1 MLRIGTCGGIGLPPG
16 SVVVTEE
23 ALDGRL
29 RPTLDTVQSVNSIQH
44 IHSVPLS
51 LSIVPTSKSEMLA
64 VAIAEQGLR
73 NTMNFITLVIEDF
86 RKMILKVIFTI

>member
-51 LSIVPTSKSEMLA
+51 LSIVPYRLNQKCWRLQSPSK
-64 VAIAEQGLR
+64 
-73 NTMNFITLVIEDF
+73 D
-86 RKMILKVIFTI
+86 

>member
-29 RPTLDTVQSVNSIQH
+29 RPTLDTVQSVNSIKH

-51 LSIVPTSKSEMLA
+51 LSIVPLSKSEMLA

>member
-29 RPTLDTVQSVNSIQH
+29 RPTLDTVQSVNSTYTQCSFIL
-44 IHSVPLS
+44 VNC
-51 LSIVPTSKSEMLA
+51 SIV
-64 VAIAEQGLR
+64 
-73 NTMNFITLVIEDF
+73 
-86 RKMILKVIFTI
+86 